1 MRRMEPARPVLG
13 TLRRSLALLAACV
26 LTLSMAVANVHA
38 DSYDERRVRMGARL
52 FRGMLAADIGLER
65 HRDAEGRLPVL
76 LYADEPRLAQEISAL
91 IAPPGSDKARLRGMP
106 LLLTAGT
113 AEPPPGT
120 AGIFLATRP
129 TDAEFQR
136 LLDWSVIHGVILYSP
151 FEGHVERGASGG
163 LALEQKV
170 RLYINA
176 GTLEASGVKLKP
188 LLLKVA
194 KVHP

>member
-1 MRRMEPARPVLG
+1 MRRMEPARPVFG

-52 FRGMLAADIGLER
+52 FRGMLAADVGLEK

-76 LYADEPRLAQEISAL
+76 LYADEPQLAQEISAL
-91 IAPPGSDKARLRGMP
+91 IAPADTDKAKLRGMP

-113 AEPPPGT
+113 AAPAEGT

-129 TDAEFQR
+129 SDAELDR
-136 LLDWSVIHGVILYSP
+136 LIRWSIEHGVILYSP
-151 FEGHVERGASGG
+151 FEGHVERGAAGG

-176 GTLEASGVKLKP
+176 GTLKKSGVELKP
-188 LLLKVA
+188 LVLKVA
-194 KVHP
+194 KVHR

>member
-13 TLRRSLALLAACV
+13 TLRRSLALLAACA

-52 FRGMLAADIGLER
+52 FRGMLAADIGLEK

-76 LYADEPRLAQEISAL
+76 LYADEPQLAREISAL
-91 IAPPGSDKARLRGMP
+91 IAPPGSDKAKLRGMP
-106 LLLTAGT
+106 LLLTSGT
-113 AEPPPGT
+113 DDPPSGT

-136 LLDWSVIHGVILYSP
+136 LLDWCVVHGVILYSP